1 MEIVSAIV
9 QMLGGLAMFLYGI
22 EVMGDGLK
30 NSSGAALKRVLEK
43 LTGNVVTGV
52 LTGTLVTAV
61 IQSSTATIVLAVAL
75 IGAGVLTLKQAVSIV
90 LGANIGTTVTAWIT
104 TLAFIESGDNWLL
117 WLFDT
122 DTLAPIALAIGIVLI
137 MFIKSKKA
145 KTVGDICI
153 GFGIL
158 FVGLMNMTGSV
169 KGFASSPAFMEILAK
184 FSDSPILGI
193 ISGLVLTV
201 IVQSSS
207 ATVAMLQS
215 LSATGALDFSAVY
228 PIIMGIN
235 IGTCIVTAFYCFVGH
250 SSRDSKRTGVVHVVF
265 NTIGTVL
272 FMIAMS
278 IMQHNNVFGAEFW
291 TQKVDSTVIAVFQT
305 TFNLITAVVLLP
317 FTDYLV
323 KLSILVVQN
332 APVKASA
339 HPELLTLS
347 ENLYISPAV
356 ALGEATKAVAAMGAL
371 AQKNFALGCEQLLKY
386 DPETCDKINED
397 EDCLDQFADA
407 SDHFLIGLSKNIES
421 EAEDRHLD
429 MLMQSVPSFERIGD
443 YATNFVE
450 LAQKLKEEN
459 TEFSDMAKNELKLL
473 CNAVNEIL
481 DVTIRAFDSN
491 DNTVAASVEPLEE
504 TIDDMVVILRDRHTK
519 RLKKGECV
527 VDIGLV
533 FMEAL
538 TYLER
543 AADQCSS
550 IAIAMLAREN
560 EAIMHNHHEYLRTI
574 HESSEKSYLSQKE
587 MLHKQYVLP
596 LLEMK

>member
-1 MEIVSAIV
+1 M
-9 QMLGGLAMFLYGI
+9 
-22 EVMGDGLK
+22 
-30 NSSGAALKRVLEK
+30 
-43 LTGNVVTGV
+43 
-52 LTGTLVTAV
+52 
-61 IQSSTATIVLAVAL
+61 
-75 IGAGVLTLKQAVSIV
+75 
-90 LGANIGTTVTAWIT
+90 
-104 TLAFIESGDNWLL
+104 
-117 WLFDT
+117 
-122 DTLAPIALAIGIVLI
+122 
-137 MFIKSKKA
+137 
-145 KTVGDICI
+145 
-153 GFGIL
+153 
-158 FVGLMNMTGSV
+158 
-169 KGFASSPAFMEILAK
+169 
-184 FSDSPILGI
+184 
-193 ISGLVLTV
+193 
-201 IVQSSS
+201 
-207 ATVAMLQS
+207 
-215 LSATGALDFSAVY
+215 
-228 PIIMGIN
+228 
-235 IGTCIVTAFYCFVGH
+235 
-250 SSRDSKRTGVVHVVF
+250 
-265 NTIGTVL
+265 
-272 FMIAMS
+272 
-278 IMQHNNVFGAEFW
+278 
-291 TQKVDSTVIAVFQT
+291 
-305 TFNLITAVVLLP
+305 
-317 FTDYLV
+317 
-323 KLSILVVQN
+323 
-332 APVKASA
+332 
-339 HPELLTLS
+339 
-347 ENLYISPAV
+347 
-356 ALGEATKAVAAMGAL
+356 AAMGAL

-504 TIDDMVVILRDRHTK
+504 TIDDMVVIHRDRHTK

-587 MLHKQYVLP
+587 KRHKQYVLP